1 MRRRKKQNG
10 FSLTE
15 VLLATGILAIGFVL
29 IAMIFPAGI
38 KLTSMAAEK
47 TLGPA
52 IAEEAAAKM
61 RLAGLDLSRIDLA
74 NINTFYLFPGQRPV
88 PVTDNPPLRH
98 LDPQSEKYLYKKL
111 ILPTLD
117 LADPAADLII
127 SNNAN
132 LLYTTIAKD
141 FLNKEGIYPS
151 VPASH
156 NEPSPTQSM
165 RYSWSAIYR
174 GRGSIVSKQ
183 DIQAMIFVCRT
194 SGNKPYYGVLY
205 DAVERRY
212 VPVPNLK
219 FPVPVPVY
227 VTLTASNQLTIA
239 SSAVNT
245 FFQPNEYKEFF
256 RVGTELVDDK
266 NGDVYKVIEMLS
278 NGDLRID
285 KNWQDMSPSANP
297 FIWVVPP
304 AVGSQR
310 NPCIGIYQAVLN

>member
-88 PVTDNPPLRH
+88 TENPPLRH

-117 LADPAADLII
+117 LADPAADLTI

-141 FLNKEGIYPS
+141 FLNKEGIYPF

-156 NEPSPTQSM
+156 NEPNPTQSM

-212 VPVPNLK
+212 VPVLNLK
-219 FPVPVPVY
+219 FPVPVQVN
-227 VTLTASNQLTIA
+227 VSFTAPDWIEVPQ
-239 SSAVNT
+239 T
-245 FFQPNEYKEFF
+245 FVSFF
-256 RVGTELVDDK
+256 GVGTEVVDDSSGQILK
-266 NGDVYKVIEMLS
+266 IIEKQG
-278 NGDLRID
+278 NKFRI
-285 KNWQDMSPSANP
+285 SGESAIHPSLV
-297 FIWVVPP
+297 WVVPP
-304 AVGSQR
+304 AVDSQR
-310 NPCIGIYQAVLN
+310 NPCIGIYEAVLN

>member
-1 MRRRKKQNG
+1 MYRRKKQNG

-47 TLGPA
+47 TLDPA

-88 PVTDNPPLRH
+88 LVTENPPLRH

-111 ILPTLD
+111 VLP
-117 LADPAADLII
+117 AFDPTGPTAEATVNDD
-127 SNNAN
+127 AVR
-132 LLYTTIAKD
+132 LYTAIAD
-141 FLNKEGIYPS
+141 MFLNEEGIYPS
-151 VPASH
+151 L
-156 NEPSPTQSM
+156 SPELYQAESTQSM

-174 GRGSIVSKQ
+174 RRAPEQ

-205 DAVERRY
+205 DAVR
-212 VPVPNLK
+212 V
-219 FPVPVPVY
+219 
-227 VTLTASNQLTIA
+227 VTYL
-239 SSAVNT
+239 
-245 FFQPNEYKEFF
+245 Y
-256 RVGTELVDDK
+256 
-266 NGDVYKVIEMLS
+266 
-278 NGDLRID
+278 
-285 KNWQDMSPSANP
+285 
-297 FIWVVPP
+297 
-304 AVGSQR
+304 
-310 NPCIGIYQAVLN
+310 